1 MVKRHMKRCSTSPI
15 IREKQIKTPA
25 KVLVRMA
32 VIKGSTNNTRWRGHG
47 GEGTVWH
54 CGGEWKLLQP
64 LWRTVCAMLSQF
76 SCVWLC
82 ATPWTAAFQAPLS
95 MGFSRQEYWSG
106 LHFLLQGIFPT
117 QGSNLHLLYLL
128 HCRWILYRWTA
139 RKPWRTVWKF
149 LKKLKAERLCNPVI
163 PLLGSEKCVA
173 ILTILCIFIEA
184 GLSEVTEVKTNAWL
198 CLCNI
203 SLF

>member
-32 VIKGSTNNTRWRGHG
+32 VIKGSTNNTCWRGHG

-54 CGGEWKLLQP
+54 CWWEWKLLQP

-76 SCVWLC
+76 SHVWLC

-106 LHFLLQGIFPT
+106 LPFPLPGDLPHPGIEPASPVPPALQVDSLLLNHQ
-117 QGSNLHLLYLL
+117 
-128 HCRWILYRWTA
+128 
-139 RKPWRTVWKF
+139 
-149 LKKLKAERLCNPVI
+149 
-163 PLLGSEKCVA
+163 
-173 ILTILCIFIEA
+173 EA
-184 GLSEVTEVKTNAWL
+184 LENSVEVP
-198 CLCNI
+198 
-203 SLF
+203 